1 MRTENHVISIVWYAL
16 ILSWSDVF
24 STLTRLFRLIHPQT
38 VVTNE
43 ARGRGERR
51 EERGERW
58 GDWAVYRPW
67 PDCNLVMRTLMNF
80 NQLLFVLHLTPD
92 HFWLLRILVNYCE
105 CCLLTMATGAT
116 LCCTNVVKSNIGSL
130 TVCWVSLI
138 YLLILIISETA
149 PPVLM
154 ERGGYPSNIIENLQ
168 YNTNIGP
175 FPDENVFFPHL
186 YSQNWKII
194 LSEIFRRSHRD
205 VFENWLKMWMF
216 VPL

>member
-1 MRTENHVISIVWYAL
+1 MKPEV
-16 ILSWSDVF
+16 
-24 STLTRLFRLIHPQT
+24 
-38 VVTNE
+38 
-43 ARGRGERR
+43 

-92 HFWLLRILVNYCE
+92 HFWLLRILVNYCQ